1 MHAVHAVFGEKD
13 IEERCQAFFK
23 TVGKNN
29 KSSAIKRYQSLTVF
43 YKSADNLISKR
54 NKLYYLITSVKP
66 EIICITEILPKN
78 AFLPVDD
85 CELQIQGFDCFTN
98 KNKSLSHRGVL
109 IYTKKCLNA
118 VAVNFSELDY
128 RYVDCKLSSKNSGL
142 L

>member
-13 IEERCQAFFK
+13 IEERCQTFFK

-85 CELQIQGFDCFTN
+85 CELQIQG
-98 KNKSLSHRGVL
+98 L
-109 IYTKKCLNA
+109 I
-118 VAVNFSELDY
+118 
-128 RYVDCKLSSKNSGL
+128 
-142 L
+142 